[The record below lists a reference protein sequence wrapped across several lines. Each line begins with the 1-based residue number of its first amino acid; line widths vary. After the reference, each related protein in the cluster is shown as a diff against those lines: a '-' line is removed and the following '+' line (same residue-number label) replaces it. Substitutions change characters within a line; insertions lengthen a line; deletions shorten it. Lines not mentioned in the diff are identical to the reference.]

1 MRRLLRAWG
10 GPTVVL
16 ILLLLSLF
24 VLHGE
29 FRQYRYHDL
38 SRAILTIPRADVLL
52 AFFFTVLAY
61 VLLPGYDVTA
71 LAYVGRPLPL
81 HRVAFSSFISYGL
94 SQTLGFPIVTA
105 TSVRYR
111 FWSVWGLSTS
121 EIAQAI
127 SFVAATFVVGM
138 ILLTGAVV
146 VIEPDATVR
155 IIGFSRPLLQLI
167 GVMLLLI
174 IAGYVVWTG
183 VERKPIRV
191 LGWEFP
197 VPPLHIALLQLLVAT
212 VDWIIAG
219 AVLYVLL
226 PPTPAFSFLP
236 FLGAFLLAQFAGQ
249 ISHVPG
255 GLGVFETLMVL
266 FLKPHL
272 SATDALGA
280 LVAYRAIYYLIPFAA
295 SLFSLAAFETV
306 TQRQRVA
313 KAVQWG
319 QLALPQALSV
329 TTFIAGL
336 ILLVSGATPS
346 AHQRQLALEPF
357 IPLGVIELSHI
368 AANLAGAG
376 LVVLAWAIRRRLDAA
391 WRLTVILIGVGIVAS
406 LLKGLDWEQAL
417 ALSVVLIAVLPS
429 RAAFYRKAAISSEP
443 LGAAWTVAILV
454 VTVVTIWLGFFSYKE
469 ILFSNELWFRFARE
483 ADAPRFLRASAI
495 TVAALTIFALMRL
508 LRHAEAEPA
517 PPTEEELRRARDIL
531 RSSSDATAN
540 LVYLADKSL
549 MFSESGKA
557 FLMYGVEG
565 RSWVA
570 LGDPQGS
577 REEVVELAWRF
588 REEAHRHGAWTV
600 FYEVGQRNLPLY
612 VDLGLT
618 ILKVGEA
625 AIIPLAQFDLSGGKR
640 KNLRRTITEVTRHDV
655 TFCVVPSEM
664 VREILP
670 QLKCVSDAWIA
681 EKHTREKSFS
691 LGRFDPDYLTR
702 FPVAVAAKDGRVVAF
717 ANILQSGDGSEVC
730 IDLMRY
736 SPDAPASVM
745 EYLLIE
751 LLQWAK
757 REGFSR
763 FNLGM
768 APLAGLQPRA
778 VASFWNRAGAL
789 IYRRGERFYNF
800 KGLRQYK
807 QKFDPQWEPRYL
819 ASPGGFVLPRVLTST
834 AALIS
839 GGLLGVVTR

>member
-1 MRRLLRAWG
+1 MRRLLRLWG
-10 GPTVVL
+10 GPIVILV
-16 ILLLLSLF
+16 LLLVSLF
-24 VLHGE
+24 VLHNE
-29 FRQYRYHDL
+29 LRQYRYHDL
-38 SRAILTIPRADVLL
+38 SRAILAIPRMDLL
-52 AFFFTVLAY
+52 LSLGFTVLAY
-61 VLLPGYDVTA
+61 ALLPGYDATA

-111 FWSVWGLSTS
+111 FWSAWGLSTS

-127 SFVAATFVVGM
+127 SFVAATFVLGM
-138 ILLTGAVV
+138 ILLTGAVFL
-146 VIEPDATVR
+146 IEPDATVR
-155 IIGFSRPLLQLI
+155 VIGFSRPLLQLI
-167 GVMLLLI
+167 GAILLSLV
-174 IAGYVVWTG
+174 AAYTVWTA
-183 VERKPIRV
+183 VERKPFRL
-191 LGWEFP
+191 LGWDFP
-197 VPPLHIALLQLLVAT
+197 VPSLRIAILQLLVAT

-226 PPTPAFSFLP
+226 PSTPAFSFLP

-266 FLKPHL
+266 FLEPHV
-272 SATDALGA
+272 APTEALGA
-280 LVAYRAIYYLIPFAA
+280 LIAYRAIYYLLPFAG
-295 SLFSLAAFETV
+295 SLFSLAVFETL

-319 QLALPQALSV
+319 QLVLPQALSA

-391 WRLTVILIGVGIVAS
+391 WRLTVILIGVGIAAS

-417 ALSVVLIAVLPS
+417 ALSVVMIVVLPS
-429 RAAFYRKAAISSEP
+429 HRAFYRKAAISSEP
-443 LGAAWTVAILV
+443 LGAAWTVAILL
-454 VTVVTIWLGFFSYKE
+454 VTIAIIWLGFFSYRE
-469 ILFSNELWFRFARE
+469 ILFSNELWFRFTRDG
-483 ADAPRFLRASAI
+483 DAPRFLRASAI
-495 TVAALTIFALMRL
+495 TIAALTVFALMRL
-508 LRHAEAEPA
+508 LRHAEADPT
-517 PPTEEELRRARDIL
+517 PPTEDELRRAGSIL
-531 RSSSDATAN
+531 ASSSEASAN

-549 MFSESGKA
+549 MFSASGNA

-570 LGDPQGS
+570 LGDPQGPHD
-577 REEVVELAWRF
+577 EVVELAWRF
-588 REEAHRHGAWTV
+588 REEADRHGAWTV
-600 FYEVGQRNLPLY
+600 FYEIGQRNLPLY

-618 ILKVGEA
+618 ILKVGET
-625 AIIPLAQFDLSGGKR
+625 AIVPLAEFDLSGGKR
-640 KNLRRTITEVTRHDV
+640 KNLRRTITEVTRHNV
-655 TFCVVPSEM
+655 TFCVIPPAM
-664 VREILP
+664 VAEVLP
-670 QLKCVSDAWIA
+670 QIKCVSDAWIA

-691 LGRFDPDYLTR
+691 LGGFDPDYLTR
-702 FPVAVAAKDGRVVAF
+702 FPLAVAEKDGRIVAF
-717 ANILQSGDGSEVC
+717 ANILPSGDGSEACV
-730 IDLMRY
+730 DLMRY
-736 SPDAPASVM
+736 SPHAPPSVM

-757 REGFSR
+757 KEGFSR

-768 APLAGLQPRA
+768 APLSGLQPRA

-800 KGLRQYK
+800 RGLRQYK
-807 QKFDPQWEPRYL
+807 QKFDPMWEPRYL
-819 ASPGGFVLPRVLTST
+819 ASPGGFALPRVLTST

>member
-1 MRRLLRAWG
+1 MRRILRAWG
-10 GPTVVL
+10 GPIVILV
-16 ILLLLSLF
+16 LLLVSLF

-29 FRQYRYHDL
+29 LRQYRYHDL
-38 SRAILTIPRADVLL
+38 SLAILTIPRADLFL
-52 AFFFTVLAY
+52 AFGFTVLAY
-61 VLLPGYDVTA
+61 SLLPGYDATA

-111 FWSVWGLSTS
+111 FWSAWGLSTS
-121 EIAQAI
+121 EIGQAV
-127 SFVAATFVVGM
+127 SFVAATFVLGM
-138 ILLTGAVV
+138 ILLTGAVFL
-146 VIEPDATVR
+146 IEPDATVR

-167 GVMLLLI
+167 GVILLSA
-174 IAGYVVWTG
+174 IAGYTVWTA

-197 VPPLHIALLQLLVAT
+197 VPSFRIALFQLLVAT

-226 PPTPAFSFLP
+226 PSTPSLSFLP

-272 SATDALGA
+272 PPTDALGA
-280 LVAYRAIYYLIPFAA
+280 LIAYRVIYYLLPFAV
-295 SLFSLAAFETV
+295 SLFSLAGFEVLTH
-306 TQRQRVA
+306 RQRVA
-313 KAVQWG
+313 KAVEWG
-319 QLALPQALSV
+319 QLVLPQALSA

-391 WRLTVILIGVGIVAS
+391 WRMSVILIGVGIVAS

-417 ALSVVLIAVLPS
+417 ALAVVLIAVLPS
-429 RAAFYRKAAISSEP
+429 QRAFYRKAAISSEP
-443 LGAAWTVAILV
+443 LGATWTVAFLLV
-454 VTVVTIWLGFFSYKE
+454 AVAITWLGFFSYKE
-469 ILFSNELWFRFARE
+469 ILFSNELWFRFTRDG
-483 ADAPRFLRASAI
+483 DAPRFLRASAI
-495 TVAALTIFALMRL
+495 TIGALTIFALMRL

-517 PPTEEELRRARDIL
+517 PPTDEELRRAANIL

-540 LVYLADKSL
+540 LVYLRDKSL
-549 MFSESGKA
+549 MFSASGDA

-570 LGDPQGS
+570 LGDPQGR

-588 REEAHRHGAWTV
+588 REEADRHGAWTV

-612 VDLGLT
+612 VELGLT

-625 AIIPLAQFDLSGGKR
+625 AIVPLAEFDLSGGRR

-655 TFCVVPSEM
+655 TFCVMPPASVAE
-664 VREILP
+664 VLP
-670 QLKCVSDAWIA
+670 QIKCVSDAWIS
-681 EKHTREKSFS
+681 EKQTREKSFS
-691 LGRFDPDYLTR
+691 LGGFDPDYLTR
-702 FPVAVAAKDGRVVAF
+702 FPLAVVAKDGRIVAF
-717 ANILQSGDGSEVC
+717 ANVLPSGDGSEAC

-736 SPDAPASVM
+736 SPDAPPSVM

-751 LLQWAK
+751 LAQWAK

-768 APLAGLQPRA
+768 APLSGLQPRA

-789 IYRRGERFYNF
+789 IYQRGERFYNF

-807 QKFDPQWEPRYL
+807 QKFDPTWEPRYL
-819 ASPGGFVLPRVLTST
+819 ASPGGLVLPRVLTST

-839 GGLLGVVTR
+839 GGLLGVVMR